1 MSATPVVQIVPP
13 HGAAPQPA
21 AYRRAAPHVPRK
33 QTSSSYALLLTTLTL
48 ASTAIA
54 GFDLVLLASGLT

>member
-1 MSATPVVQIVPP
+1 MSPTPVVQIVPP
-13 HGAAPQPA
+13 HGAAPRPA
-21 AYRRAAPHVPRK
+21 ASRHAPQHVPRK